1 MRMAIHRFLCIEGFM
16 AKFTFV
22 SRKFVLCRRFVFE
35 VHINVIDRII
45 MLLNITRRLTPR
57 DLLMPPH
64 YLLTPPH
71 YLLTPPHCLLTPPQN
86 LLTPPQNLLTSSL
99 SRPLPK
105 SVIYAKVSHLHL
117 CQ

>member
-1 MRMAIHRFLCIEGFM
+1 MAIHRFLCIEGFM

-35 VHINVIDRII
+35 VHINVYRW
-45 MLLNITRRLTPR
+45 NYYYVTEYSRRLTPR
-57 DLLMPPH
+57 D
-64 YLLTPPH
+64 LLTPPH
-71 YLLTPPHCLLTPPQN
+71 YLLTPPRCLLTPPQH

-99 SRPLPK
+99 SRPLAK
-105 SVIYAKVSHLHL
+105 SVIYAKVSHIHM